1 MAPGEHDEEAALL
14 CVGALR
20 VYAREIEW
28 QAVRAQGS
36 GGQNLHKT
44 ESAVQ
49 LRYDLLA
56 SSLPDEVRQRLLA
69 RGDRRLSNDG
79 VFVIKAQRLR
89 SQDRNRAEALERLA
103 VWIASGAEAPKP
115 RKPTRPSAA
124 AKRRRLDDKTRRSAL
139 KAGRGKLLE

>member
-1 MAPGEHDEEAALL
+1 MARSETPLL
-14 CVGALR
+14 QIGRLA
-20 VYAREIEW
+20 VYADEVEW

-49 LRYDLLA
+49 LRYDLHA
-56 SSLPDEVRQRLLA
+56 GSLPDDVRERLLA
-69 RGDRRLSNDG
+69 GRDRRLSADG

-89 SQDRNRAEALERLA
+89 SQDRNRAEALERLGE
-103 VWIASGAEAPKP
+103 WIAGAAEPPKP
-115 RKPTRPSAA
+115 RKPTRPTAA
-124 AKRRRLDDKTRRSAL
+124 ARRRRLEAKTRRSAL